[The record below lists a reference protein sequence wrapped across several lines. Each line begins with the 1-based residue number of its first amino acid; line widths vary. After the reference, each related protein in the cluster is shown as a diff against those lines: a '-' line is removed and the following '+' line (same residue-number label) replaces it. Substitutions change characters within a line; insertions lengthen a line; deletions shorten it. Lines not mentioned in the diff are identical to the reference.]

1 MTNDPV
7 SLFEGKLDDP
17 VVLDAALG
25 AYSQGRPLTP
35 AQRSAME
42 AAWFDAAFLSRQL
55 DAADDR
61 TMERLLAVLPDHVF
75 APLAAE
81 IANRWDGWPERLA
94 CRSAALLARCVPET
108 ARELF
113 ALKLDSGS
121 CAPAIVEAI
130 VDALPRLPA
139 AEATGLLI
147 AVSGIALKDAERAG
161 PWHLHR
167 LVRVALPLDP
177 ELARTVLP
185 ACFERTATP
194 AGIEDLLR
202 CVLYGVF
209 QDLPFGRLAA
219 EIGDGMS
226 EQKLAAVP
234 SLFRDGAPLAE
245 LDRNIRGPADA
256 EELVRL
262 LDAWVQPDDCELI
275 ALAARMAGERAGA
288 DVRSEVD
295 GFLID
300 ALASACAAE
309 ALPVGSLGLEDC
321 VELLAADLPGVPHHD
336 LLVERLRDFPP
347 GRTVEAMIEVFER
360 PSWHASA
367 TLAGVMGSLGL
378 EDFIVPLTES
388 LAEDCGDFVCE
399 AATESLIRLGP
410 AARDHLIGE
419 WERLDSSQRIY
430 GRSVIQIVGGA
441 PAAEFTLRHLEPLL
455 AEEMD
460 VACDS
465 ALAVPDRRMIAALT
479 PHLKRGQYP
488 IDRAFYVLARL
499 HGEAPPQLDEVTE
512 RLRRRDARAAAPPVF
527 GEPLDLRLRCRGCG
541 AENDYEVKRVV
552 RCDHSDERLL
562 IGEEFPCVSCG
573 GFEDFAITPLAAMAL
588 LQEYREALQEGVLN
602 DGQAPESV
610 VQEAFVQYGGR
621 RRPVGD
627 VIHEARE
634 ILGRNPQHVAA
645 WTMLGTC
652 YQQVLDRPRRARQ
665 FLDRALEIEPQAVKA
680 TMWKA
685 TGHELLGE
693 NEEAFELLDDALA
706 RQTGWVFDDGG
717 QTDRTAFAR
726 EFARRYNALRE
737 RAGRTDR
744 PSLRSDSLAVAA
756 KVGRNDP
763 CPCGSGRK
771 YKRCC
776 LRAGR

>member
-1 MTNDPV
+1 MNDPV

-17 VVLDAALG
+17 IVLDAALG
-25 AYSQGRPLTP
+25 AYSRGRPLTP

-61 TMERLLAVLPDHVF
+61 IVEQLLAVLPDHVF

-81 IANRWDGWPERLA
+81 IADRWDGWPERLA
-94 CRSAALLARCVPET
+94 CCSAALLARCVPET
-108 ARELF
+108 ARDLF
-113 ALKLDSGS
+113 ASKLDSGS
-121 CAPAIVEAI
+121 CVPAIVEAI
-130 VDALPRLPA
+130 LDALPHLPA
-139 AEATGLLI
+139 AEGTGLLTS
-147 AVSGIALKDAERAG
+147 VSGVALKDPERAG
-161 PWHLHR
+161 SWHLNR
-167 LVRVALPLDP
+167 LFQVALQLDP
-177 ELARTVLP
+177 ELARTILP
-185 ACFERTATP
+185 ACFERAATP

-202 CVLYGVF
+202 CVLFGVF
-209 QDLPFGRLAA
+209 RDLPFGRLAA
-219 EIGDGMS
+219 EIGDDMS
-226 EQKLAAVP
+226 EQKLAAIP

-245 LDRNIRGPADA
+245 LDRNIRGPADP
-256 EELVRL
+256 EELIRL
-262 LDAWVQPDDCELI
+262 LDAWMQPDDRELI
-275 ALAARMAGERAGA
+275 ALAARKVGER
-288 DVRSEVD
+288 SEPD
-295 GFLID
+295 LRREFNQFLID

-309 ALPVGSLGLEDC
+309 TLPVGDLGLDDC
-321 VELLAADLPGVPHHD
+321 VELLAVDLPGVPHHD
-336 LLVERLRDFPP
+336 LLVERLRDFPS
-347 GRTVEAMIEVFER
+347 GRTAEAMIEVFER
-360 PSWHASA
+360 PSWHASS

-378 EDFIVPLTES
+378 EDFVVPLTEC
-388 LAEDCGDFVCE
+388 LAEDCGDFLCE
-399 AATESLIRLGP
+399 AAAESLVRLGP
-410 AARDHLIGE
+410 PARDHLIGE

-441 PAAEFTLRHLEPLL
+441 PAAEFTLRHLESLL
-455 AEEMD
+455 AEDMD
-460 VACDS
+460 FACDS
-465 ALAVPDRRMIAALT
+465 ALAVPDQCMIAALT

-512 RLRRRDARAAAPPVF
+512 RLRKRNARAAAPSVF
-527 GEPLDLRLRCRGCG
+527 GEPLDLRLKCRGCG
-541 AENDYEVKRVV
+541 TENDYEVKRVV
-552 RCDHSDERLL
+552 RSDHGDERLL

-573 GFEDFAITPLAAMAL
+573 RFEDFAITPLALVAL
-588 LQEYREALQEGVLN
+588 LQEYKEALEEGLLN
-602 DGQAPESV
+602 GGQVPESV

-621 RRPVGD
+621 RCPVGE

-652 YQQVLDRPRRARQ
+652 YQQVLDRPRHARQ

-680 TMWKA
+680 TLWKA
-685 TGHELLGE
+685 AGHELLDE

-706 RQTGWVFDDGG
+706 RRTGWVFDDGG
-717 QTDRTAFAR
+717 QADRTAFTR

-744 PSLRSDSLAVAA
+744 PALQSDFLPVEA